1 MRSGQEGSFWSEV
14 QLRALLFL
22 LGGISG
28 DLLGQTVPIVT
39 LWAHREKGEVSP
51 APLPRL
57 QQAVVT

>member
-1 MRSGQEGSFWSEV
+1 MRSGQEGSFWSEG

-28 DLLGQTVPIVT
+28 DLLGQIIPIVT
-39 LWAHREKGEVSP
+39 LWAHRGRGGVSL

-57 QQAVVT
+57 QQAAVT